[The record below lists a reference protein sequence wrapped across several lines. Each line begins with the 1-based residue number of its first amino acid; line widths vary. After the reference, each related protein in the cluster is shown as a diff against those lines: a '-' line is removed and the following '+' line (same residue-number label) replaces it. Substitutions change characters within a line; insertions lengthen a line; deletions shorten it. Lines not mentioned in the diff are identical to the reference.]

1 MMAQLTHKI
10 TGQTMFFARRLK
22 KFQKILTNTR
32 GATAVEYGLVVALI
46 CLAAITG
53 MGKLGEN
60 ASNMY
65 SNIRSQYTNAVG

>member
-1 MMAQLTHKI
+1 
-10 TGQTMFFARRLK
+10 MFFARRLR
-22 KFQKILTNTR
+22 KFQKILINTR

-53 MGKLGEN
+53 MSKLSDN

-65 SNIRSQYTNAVG
+65 NNIRSQYTNAVG